1 MLANNFHFPYPVL
14 TAYSDDVQ
22 PPLDKHNVIVGYIE
36 KDDSNCYILPVK
48 LVMTNSGLLSYIQD
62 GKVEFVI
69 EVDCPSTHYRRC
81 LKGRSEKFEIKLPSK
96 EVAGKVNFQP
106 YLIAKEDFEY
116 YNEGFHED
124 YDNESFDIELGDV
137 LAIFNPFSYDFSI
150 NYSELR
156 AYSSIMT
163 VRKAQSE
170 SVKEIRYIADEDKIV
185 VELPIEKYDQYLQFK
200 NDPNFI
206 PIIHA
211 SIVQN
216 ALLAVLLQED
226 WSQNTDD
233 LLWKRTIRYRVEHEE
248 GLKKY
253 KDFSD
258 KENLIM
264 LSHKLLGDPI
274 QRMFDTITLC
284 TNSDDD

>member
-1 MLANNFHFPYPVL
+1 MIEN
-14 TAYSDDVQ
+14 
-22 PPLDKHNVIVGYIE
+22 IE

-48 LVMTNSGLLSYIQD
+48 LVMTNSGMLSYIQD

-69 EVDCPSTHYRRC
+69 EVECPSTHYRRC
-81 LKGRSEKFEIKLPSK
+81 LKGSSEKFEIKLPSK

-200 NDPNFI
+200 NDPNYI
-206 PIIHA
+206 PISHA

>member
-1 MLANNFHFPYPVL
+1 M
-14 TAYSDDVQ
+14 
-22 PPLDKHNVIVGYIE
+22 
-36 KDDSNCYILPVK
+36 
-48 LVMTNSGLLSYIQD
+48 
-62 GKVEFVI
+62 
-69 EVDCPSTHYRRC
+69 DCPSTHYRRC

-200 NDPNFI
+200 NDPNYI

>member
-1 MLANNFHFPYPVL
+1 
-14 TAYSDDVQ
+14 
-22 PPLDKHNVIVGYIE
+22 
-36 KDDSNCYILPVK
+36 
-48 LVMTNSGLLSYIQD
+48 MTNSGLLSYIQD

-81 LKGRSEKFEIKLPSK
+81 LKGSSEKFEIKLPSK

-124 YDNESFDIELGDV
+124 YDNESFDIESGDV

-170 SVKEIRYIADEDKIV
+170 SDKEIRYIADEDKIV

-200 NDPNFI
+200 NDPNYI

-248 GLKKY
+248 DLKKY

-264 LSHKLLGDPI
+264 LSHKLLCDPI
-274 QRMFDTITLC
+274 KRMFETITLC

>member
-22 PPLDKHNVIVGYIE
+22 PPLDKHNVIVGNIE

-81 LKGRSEKFEIKLPSK
+81 LKGSSEKFEIKLPSK

-200 NDPNFI
+200 NDPNYI

-264 LSHKLLGDPI
+264 LSHKLLCDPI
-274 QRMFDTITLC
+274 
-284 TNSDDD
+284 